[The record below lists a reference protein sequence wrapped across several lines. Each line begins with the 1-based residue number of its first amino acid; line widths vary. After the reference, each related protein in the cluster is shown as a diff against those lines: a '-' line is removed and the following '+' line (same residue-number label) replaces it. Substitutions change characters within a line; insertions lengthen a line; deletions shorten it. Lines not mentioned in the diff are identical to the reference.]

1 MKYLFYFFLS
11 ALVLGL
17 TTGCAA
23 IQHKRW
29 LQQHQRTLRQLA
41 ESNLSAEQKMD
52 GLAQNYILL
61 MEEGLRFVNPVKGAG
76 YIQKYHD
83 QNQASI
89 EKILKDTGQWQS
101 GLNALEVVS
110 LAGRTVKKPY
120 IGDMVRLVPKFKKKY
135 NQYAFIVKMTSGITG
150 GLTKFAGKALGF

>member
-1 MKYLFYFFLS
+1 MKYLFYFLLS
-11 ALVLGL
+11 SFVLGL

-29 LQQHQRTLRQLA
+29 LSQHQRTLRQLA
-41 ESNLSAEQKMD
+41 ENNLSAEQKMD
-52 GLAQNYILL
+52 GLAQNYVLL